1 VTIYA
6 IVNRRHTD
14 RLAVRKEMTTPDP
27 NRALSMLYTVENTVT
42 IRTAAENS
50 PPTNLK
56 SLQRRR
62 NTIFALPSRFSM
74 LQGKSAIQ
82 PLRNWSRFGC

>member
-1 VTIYA
+1 
-6 IVNRRHTD
+6 VNRRHTD

-27 NRALSMLYTVENTVT
+27 NRALSMLYTVENFVT
-42 IRTAAENS
+42 TRTAAENS